1 MNVFIFYGNKL
12 DENSK
17 SSKLVHNLES
27 HLNSNKKINKVFLRS
42 MDNTQF
48 DFMSNWKEVI
58 SYEMNSEKK
67 VVKDE
72 IMKSDIIII
81 ISPVYLHNVSAY
93 TKLFLDNFASWS
105 HTMPLIGKIGMAIS
119 LSSDNGNKYVDEYLT
134 KIMNYWGILT
144 LPSVSICLSN
154 MQELAISSYLRF
166 IEEEIVNAEENMD
179 NLVNV
184 HQEKMYKMNQSILHE
199 YPEIHPERIEF
210 EKNGGFEFQT
220 FREALINRKNHRNKY
235 TK

>member
-93 TKLFLDNFASWS
+93 TKW
-105 HTMPLIGKIGMAIS
+105 
-119 LSSDNGNKYVDEYLT
+119 
-134 KIMNYWGILT
+134 
-144 LPSVSICLSN
+144 C
-154 MQELAISSYLRF
+154 
-166 IEEEIVNAEENMD
+166 
-179 NLVNV
+179 
-184 HQEKMYKMNQSILHE
+184 
-199 YPEIHPERIEF
+199 
-210 EKNGGFEFQT
+210 
-220 FREALINRKNHRNKY
+220 
-235 TK
+235 